1 MEFRMDFVASV
12 PGADEIRKL
21 QLGMRWFQIG
31 LQILP
36 RSSFDLDNRMRSFAG
51 GSGARKKETIFAP
64 ARCFFPTNNPS
75 VPQSTLMQKSLQ
87 LAIRA
92 ESDLAQGASRW
103 SKAQKK
109 KPCMD
114 SGSEIEL
121 AAEL

>member
-51 GSGARKKETIFAP
+51 GSGARKKGDNICTGTL
-64 ARCFFPTNNPS
+64 FFFHEQSIGSPKHFDAKVSPTCNSRRIGP
-75 VPQSTLMQKSLQ
+75 
-87 LAIRA
+87 
-92 ESDLAQGASRW
+92 GA
-103 SKAQKK
+103 
-109 KPCMD
+109 
-114 SGSEIEL
+114 GG
-121 AAEL
+121 

>member
-1 MEFRMDFVASV
+1 MDFVASV

-64 ARCFFPTNNPS
+64 ARCFFPRTIHRFP
-75 VPQSTLMQKSLQ
+75 
-87 LAIRA
+87 
-92 ESDLAQGASRW
+92 
-103 SKAQKK
+103 KA
-109 KPCMD
+109 
-114 SGSEIEL
+114 L
-121 AAEL
+121 